1 MKILYYLK
9 NLKIAEDVKSFL
21 KRKIEKLGRF
31 LSKNEEALVEVELAK
46 DKEVRAKEG
55 IYKVKIILELP
66 KKSLIIAKGVGK
78 NMLQAINN
86 GFKKLLRQLRR
97 NP

>member
-9 NLKIAEDVKSFL
+9 NLKITEDVKSFL
-21 KRKIEKLGRF
+21 KRKIEKLRKF
-31 LSKNEEALVEVELAK
+31 LSKSEEALVEFELAK
-46 DKEVRAKEG
+46 DREVRAKEG

-97 NP
+97 KP